1 MGEKITQGKLMDA
14 LDWAYDKAVNG
25 AILGTNTA
33 EELARDY
40 MKEGNGNC
48 WKNANSLIRWQNT
61 KAGTS
66 GFVTGLGGV
75 ITMPVTIPANIAS
88 VLFIQIRMIAAIAI
102 IGGYDVKNDKVKALC
117 YACMC
122 GNEAKDIIKNVGIV
136 FGTKIAKSS
145 LERMSAKVLVKIN
158 QAVGFRL
165 VTKFGSTGVIN
176 LGKAIPL
183 IGGIVGGSFDAV
195 TTNIIGNIARKTF
208 CTKNS

>member
-1 MGEKITQGKLMDA
+1 
-14 LDWAYDKAVNG
+14 
-25 AILGTNTA
+25 
-33 EELARDY
+33 
-40 MKEGNGNC
+40 
-48 WKNANSLIRWQNT
+48 
-61 KAGTS
+61 
-66 GFVTGLGGV
+66 
-75 ITMPVTIPANIAS
+75 MPVTIPANIAS